1 MRLEN
6 QLLAAQQTI
15 NALTAQLGIADKKL
29 TTLEDLIGEVHTRMH
44 ARGLSTS
51 VAV

>member
-15 NALTAQLGIADKKL
+15 HTVTSELGVADQKL
-29 TTLEDLIGEVHTRMH
+29 ANFEDLIGEVRTRMH
-44 ARGLSTS
+44 SCGLPTS
-51 VAV
+51 PPI